1 MNVKTNTTES
11 KRARNARRAEEMRVE
26 QAVGE
31 TTAGLLDDETRK
43 RLRRFGAR
51 SGFSFS
57 GPAGGSGGS
66 RGGSPNNRGAIGN
79 AAYSAGGFGSTGS
92 GGQGV

>member
-1 MNVKTNTTES
+1 MNVKTNTSES

-26 QAVGE
+26 AAVGE

-51 SGFSFS
+51 SGFGAVGGAAF
-57 GPAGGSGGS
+57 GARQGGSGAG
-66 RGGSPNNRGAIGN
+66 GAIGR
-79 AAYSAGGFGSTGS
+79 AAIGAGIGGGTTPS
-92 GGQGV
+92 GY